1 MKVIDEEQ
9 SSWFL
14 FEEGGRL
21 LFDVNCSH
29 SFVGYDFMMFL
40 NEEEVALYKEKGREY
55 LHELADSIDYSS
67 PISKSSTSK
76 YKDRYVYDKY
86 SEQSLDAIDTWRQQ
100 SGSRTS

>member
-1 MKVIDEEQ
+1 MKVIDEEK

-14 FEEGGRL
+14 FEEDGRL

-55 LHELADSIDYSS
+55 LNELANAIDYSS
-67 PISKSSTSK
+67 PISKTSTSK
-76 YKDRYVYDKY
+76 YKERYVYEQY
-86 SEQSLDAIDTWRQQ
+86 SEQSLDAIDVWREKN
-100 SGSRTS
+100 GE